1 MGGGINM
8 QEAEDFILNQE
19 KYAKLIVETE
29 NGEKIAEITAKTAI
43 PAEGYVIRLVP
54 KYED

>member
-1 MGGGINM
+1 M